1 MRHILLITTGGTI
14 ACRDSGH
21 GLAPALT
28 AEDLLAAVPSVTRV
42 CEVTTR
48 PLFNLDSTD
57 MTPKEWLAVA
67 AAIRDAY
74 DSFDGFVIT
83 HGTDTLAY
91 AAATLSCLLQHSEKP
106 IVLTG
111 AQLPMGVPGS
121 DAAENLKDAFAWA
134 LS

>member
-48 PLFNLDSTD
+48 PLFN
-57 MTPKEWLAVA
+57 
-67 AAIRDAY
+67 
-74 DSFDGFVIT
+74 
-83 HGTDTLAY
+83 
-91 AAATLSCLLQHSEKP
+91 
-106 IVLTG
+106 
-111 AQLPMGVPGS
+111 
-121 DAAENLKDAFAWA
+121 
-134 LS
+134 